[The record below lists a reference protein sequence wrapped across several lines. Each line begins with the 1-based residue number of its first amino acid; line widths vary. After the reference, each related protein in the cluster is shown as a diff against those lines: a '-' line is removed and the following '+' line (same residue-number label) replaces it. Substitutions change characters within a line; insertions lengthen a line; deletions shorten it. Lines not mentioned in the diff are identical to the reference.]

1 MPATTQGEQI
11 YLRENFKELIE
22 TQAVNVIGPDAMDVG
37 GLRELKV
44 STNATACRQA
54 IFLAGLAF
62 SYRWRCGVVQWIAEY
77 ADLHGIQM
85 APHGTGDGLLGVAA
99 LVQMSAALPSNFIAF
114 EYCGSL
120 EDPATGRQGQ
130 PVWWKDI
137 LDGLPDPIVKDGFID
152 VWDAPGLGVTFN
164 AKAREHLPPGDED
177 FFDPVLGEVA
187 GAVKARHVSGSRL

>member
-1 MPATTQGEQI
+1 MSA
-11 YLRENFKELIE
+11 RR
-22 TQAVNVIGPDAMDVG
+22 
-37 GLRELKV
+37 RELKV
-44 STNATACRQA
+44 SANATACRQA

-152 VWDAPGLGVTFN
+152 VWDAPVNHDRL
-164 AKAREHLPPGDED
+164 R
-177 FFDPVLGEVA
+177 VA
-187 GAVKARHVSGSRL
+187 TANLAHRLLCFRGSA

>member
-1 MPATTQGEQI
+1 
-11 YLRENFKELIE
+11 
-22 TQAVNVIGPDAMDVG
+22 
-37 GLRELKV
+37 
-44 STNATACRQA
+44 
-54 IFLAGLAF
+54 
-62 SYRWRCGVVQWIAEY
+62 
-77 ADLHGIQM
+77 M

-152 VWDAPGLGVTFN
+152 VWDAPVNHDRL
-164 AKAREHLPPGDED
+164 R
-177 FFDPVLGEVA
+177 VA
-187 GAVKARHVSGSRL
+187 TANLAHRLLCFRGSA